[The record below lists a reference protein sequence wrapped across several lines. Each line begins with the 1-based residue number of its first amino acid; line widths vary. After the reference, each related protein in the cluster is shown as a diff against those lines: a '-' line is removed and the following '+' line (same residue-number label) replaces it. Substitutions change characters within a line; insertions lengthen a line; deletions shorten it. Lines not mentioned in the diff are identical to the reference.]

1 MVQHVTAAAA
11 TLFGSIWSDWVQ
23 VRLLDLLLEVKGGR
37 GSCWQHGLASAAP
50 ATAAVGSEHG

>member
-11 TLFGSIWSDWVQ
+11 TLVGSIWSDWVQ
-23 VRLLDLLLEVKGGR
+23 VRLLDLLLDVKGGR
-37 GSCWQHGLASAAP
+37 GSRWQHGLASAAP